1 MPGQPRLLEALEPFS
16 AQADQGERAPL
27 LKNFTPGQKEADKA
41 GVSGSLSFL
50 GRVWVGLCCGVCP
63 AILFVGIFAALQH
76 HWASQAAA
84 VLKGEQPATPH
95 STRWATPP
103 TLRKSGAATEHDW
116 ADDAVEAAN
125 DAWVRAHPHV
135 PRIAQDENRVSR
147 RRTLSPTESHA
158 AAVLR
163 RATSAD
169 SAASMETADSADV
182 VAHYRA
188 APAVR
193 RPLLHYK
200 RNKQNVLDRTRE
212 LAAAQPLELAARC
225 SLPLSLNYLCS
236 GIIKAALQ
244 SQEARIKTEISKH
257 LPSWVQGVALSFDG
271 SFLIAEPTVR
281 LTEMRDKALFGFD
294 PKMRLRCTFESLMRS
309 PKVLGATKL
318 LGEYSG
324 GMCSSVAGVPSCVA
338 AGSDGVSDCDPIGDA
353 LISDP

>member
-1 MPGQPRLLEALEPFS
+1 MPGQPRLLEALAPFS
-16 AQADQGERAPL
+16 AQADHGERAPL
-27 LKNFTPGQKEADKA
+27 LKTFNPGQKEADKA
-41 GVSGSLSFL
+41 GMSGSLSFL

-76 HWASQAAA
+76 HWASEAAA
-84 VLKGEQPATPH
+84 VLKGEHPASPH

-103 TLRKSGAATEHDW
+103 TLRKSGAAKEHDW
-116 ADDAVEAAN
+116 ADDAVDAAN

-135 PRIAQDENRVSR
+135 PRIQKLPSSPIESR
-147 RRTLSPTESHA
+147 A

-182 VAHYRA
+182 VAHYKA

-193 RPLLHYK
+193 RPLLHY
-200 RNKQNVLDRTRE
+200 RPSKQNVLDRTRE
-212 LAAAQPLELAARC
+212 LEAAKPLVLAARC

-271 SFLIAEPTVR
+271 NFLIAEPTIR

-309 PKVLGATKL
+309 SKVLGATKL

-324 GMCSSVAGVPSCVA
+324 GMCSSTAGVPSCFA
-338 AGSDGVSDCDPIGDA
+338 AGSDGASDCDPIGDA